1 MLSTQKSRLMEQDSK
16 IILFQEKQ
24 VRRLWYHEQWFFS
37 IIDVVGIFS
46 ESKDPQRY
54 WSVLKS
60 RLKKQEGLDV
70 TTICSKLKMAG
81 LDGKNYPTDCANTE
95 GVLRLIMS
103 VPSPNAEPFKLWM
116 AKVGQER
123 IDEIENPELGIERIR
138 ALYKAKG
145 YADEWIERRMQSIET
160 RKQLTEE
167 WKSRGVKEGQEYAI
181 LTAEI
186 AKATFGLTP
195 SEHGKLKGLE
205 KQNLRDHMTPLELI
219 FTALGEEV
227 TRSIAV
233 AEDAKG
239 FLENQNAAVQGG
251 KLAGDARERVERD
264 QRVKVVS
271 SQNYLN
277 QIEAAEKQS
286 LLAEENKDK

>member
-1 MLSTQKSRLMEQDSK
+1 MEEKGIMPFGDKDIRKVWHEDEWYFSVVDVIGALTDSPNPN
-16 IILFQEKQ
+16 
-24 VRRLWYHEQWFFS
+24 V
-37 IIDVVGIFS
+37 
-46 ESKDPQRY
+46 Y
-54 WSVLKS
+54 WSA
-60 RLKKQEGLDV
+60 LKKREKDV
-70 TTICSKLKMAG
+70 FTFCKKVKLVG
-81 LDGKNYPTDCANTE
+81 LDGKSYPSDCANTD
-95 GVLRLIMS
+95 GVLRIVMS
-103 VPSPNAEPFKLWM
+103 VPSPKAEPLKLWL
-116 AKVGQER
+116 AQVGRER
-123 IDEIENPELGIERIR
+123 IEETENPELGMERIR
-138 ALYKAKG
+138 ELYRAKG

-167 WKSRGVKEGQEYAI
+167 WKNRGVKEGQEYAI

-239 FLENQNAAVQGG
+239 FEENRDAALQGG

-277 QIEAAEKQS
+277 QIEQAEKS
-286 LLAEENKDK
+286 NLLPEENKK

>member
-1 MLSTQKSRLMEQDSK
+1 MEQDNK

-24 VRRLWYHEQWFFS
+24 VRRVWHNEQWFFS
-37 IIDVVGIFS
+37 IIDVVGILS
-46 ESKDPQRY
+46 ESTDPQRY

-123 IDEIENPELGIERIR
+123 IEEIENPELGMERIR
-138 ALYKAKG
+138 VLYKAKG
-145 YADEWIERRMQSIET
+145 YTDEWIERRMQSIET

-167 WKSRGVKEGQEYAI
+167 WKNRGVKEGQEYAI

-239 FLENQNAAVQGG
+239 FLENQEAAVQGG

-277 QIEAAEKQS
+277 QIEQAEKQS

>member
-1 MLSTQKSRLMEQDSK
+1 MEQDNK

-24 VRRLWYHEQWFFS
+24 VRRVWHNEQWFFS
-37 IIDVVGIFS
+37 IIDVVGILS
-46 ESKDPQRY
+46 ESTDPQRY

-123 IDEIENPELGIERIR
+123 IEEIENPELGMERIR
-138 ALYKAKG
+138 VLYKAKG
-145 YADEWIERRMQSIET
+145 YTDEWIERRMQSIET

-167 WKSRGVKEGQEYAI
+167 WKNRGVKEGQEYAI

-239 FLENQNAAVQGG
+239 FLENQEAAVQGG

>member
-1 MLSTQKSRLMEQDSK
+1 MKQDNK

-24 VRRLWYHEQWFFS
+24 VRRVWHNGQWFFA
-37 IIDVVGIFS
+37 IVDVIEVLTDSPRPRKYWNALKTKLLTEGMNELS
-46 ESKDPQRY
+46 QNMGQLKVES
-54 WSVLKS
+54 S
-60 RLKKQEGLDV
+60 
-70 TTICSKLKMAG
+70 
-81 LDGKNYPTDCANTE
+81 DGKKYTTDCANTE

-116 AKVGQER
+116 AKVGYER
-123 IDEIENPELGIERIR
+123 IEEIENPELGMERIR
-138 ALYKAKG
+138 LLYKAKG
-145 YADEWIERRMQSIET
+145 YTAEWIERRMQSIET

-167 WKSRGVKEGQEYAI
+167 WKNRGVKEGQEYAI

-233 AEDAKG
+233 AENAKG
-239 FLENQNAAVQGG
+239 FSENQNAAVQGG

-277 QIEAAEKQS
+277 QIEDAEKQS
-286 LLAEENKDK
+286 LLAEENKNK

>member
-1 MLSTQKSRLMEQDSK
+1 MEQDSK

-24 VRRLWYHEQWFFS
+24 VRRVWHNGQWFFA
-37 IIDVVGIFS
+37 IVDVIEVLTNS
-46 ESKDPQRY
+46 PRPRKY
-54 WSVLKS
+54 WNALKTK
-60 RLKKQEGLDV
+60 LLAEGLNEL
-70 TTICSKLKMAG
+70 SPNMGQLKVESS
-81 LDGKNYPTDCANTE
+81 DGKKYTTDCANTE
-95 GVLRLIMS
+95 GVLRLMMS

-116 AKVGQER
+116 AKVGYER
-123 IDEIENPELGIERIR
+123 IEEIENPELGMERIR
-138 ALYKAKG
+138 ILYKAKG
-145 YADEWIERRMQSIET
+145 YSDEWIERRMQSIET

-167 WKSRGVKEGQEYAI
+167 WKNRGVKEGQEYAI

-239 FLENQNAAVQGG
+239 FLDNQNAAVQGG

-277 QIEAAEKQS
+277 QIENAEKQS
-286 LLAEENKDK
+286 LLGEENKDK

>member
-1 MLSTQKSRLMEQDSK
+1 MEQDSK

>member
-1 MLSTQKSRLMEQDSK
+1 MEQDSK

-24 VRRLWYHEQWFFS
+24 VRRLWHNEQWFFS
-37 IIDVVGIFS
+37 IIDVVGILS

-123 IDEIENPELGIERIR
+123 IEEIENPELGIERIR
-138 ALYKAKG
+138 AIYKAKG

-167 WKSRGVKEGQEYAI
+167 WKNRGVKEGQEYAI

-277 QIEAAEKQS
+277 QIEQAEKQS